1 MLVRIISEKMRE
13 GGFPPSK
20 LFFTSPYIDPKFN
33 SNKTL
38 DGLIMPLI
46 ILIIQ
51 IYLVFMKNQ
60 RWNSNK

>member
-20 LFFTSPYIDPKFN
+20 LFLTSSYITLKFD
-33 SNKTL
+33 SNKIL

-46 ILIIQ
+46 ILII
-51 IYLVFMKNQ
+51 
-60 RWNSNK
+60 